1 MPEEKDIRTMID
13 EDIDRVER
21 VWEASSYDS
30 DALEE
35 LFRLLLEHYAE
46 RIEGF
51 TKRLKVIQPYE
62 DIADMAGERADITGA
77 DEAVS
82 GKWIQQRRLNR
93 IFHCQGARGA
103 EF

>member
-35 LFRLLLEHYAE
+35 LFRLLLEHYCRKNRGLYEEAE
-46 RIEGF
+46 GHS
-51 TKRLKVIQPYE
+51 
-62 DIADMAGERADITGA
+62 
-77 DEAVS
+77 AV
-82 GKWIQQRRLNR
+82 
-93 IFHCQGARGA
+93 
-103 EF
+103 

>member
-35 LFRLLLEHYAE
+35 LFRLLLDYLTRRASATAAE
-46 RIEGF
+46 
-51 TKRLKVIQPYE
+51 L
-62 DIADMAGERADITGA
+62 AGDLHCSTAEA
-77 DEAVS
+77 DELLYE
-82 GKWIQQRRLNR
+82 G
-93 IFHCQGARGA
+93 
-103 EF
+103 

>member
-62 DIADMAGERADITGA
+62 ISRIWRRIIGRTCRHYW
-77 DEAVS
+77 S
-82 GKWIQQRRLNR
+82 G
-93 IFHCQGARGA
+93 
-103 EF
+103 

>member
-46 RIEGF
+46 RIEKASRKG
-51 TKRLKVIQPYE
+51 
-62 DIADMAGERADITGA
+62 
-77 DEAVS
+77 
-82 GKWIQQRRLNR
+82 
-93 IFHCQGARGA
+93 
-103 EF
+103 

>member
-35 LFRLLLEHYAE
+35 LFRLLLELMPKESKAS
-46 RIEGF
+46 RKG
-51 TKRLKVIQPYE
+51 
-62 DIADMAGERADITGA
+62 
-77 DEAVS
+77 
-82 GKWIQQRRLNR
+82 
-93 IFHCQGARGA
+93 
-103 EF
+103 